1 MSFSFKIERS
11 STTAT
16 TTNKRPSTQNNSRQ
30 NSNHLNPDSS
40 DEDHHADEHRNRKK
54 RPIEFIS
61 DFDSTRESTNPHG
74 RTKQQMISIPALP
87 DRDFRAIDLA
97 RKQKRAQKELYRPE
111 PVNSMGGAPKK
122 QSNQDNIDTEGLDKM
137 NSKVIEGGL
146 KAPPTLKST
155 RKIEEHVPES
165 ESIEAVEIFETV
177 ISTTTDKPL
186 TIEERAVKELLSQ
199 ANADSTNQPKIEAIP
214 MRNEARQDTGSDGV
228 EEEDEGDDSGE
239 SGDETAQFRKDVSKR
254 PDSSTLED
262 YERIPVGQFGL
273 ALLKGMGWKEGTA
286 ATKRGRAGLVEAYV
300 PQARPSLLGIGAKP
314 LVLDGEPAD
323 KYKVKP
329 ISHKDTKYKDEKHRG
344 ERYKEERNKDGRY
357 KDERY
362 KEERFKDER
371 YKEERYKEERCKE
384 ERYKEERYKDRKY
397 TEGKSE
403 RRRR

>member
-1 MSFSFKIERS
+1 
-11 STTAT
+11 
-16 TTNKRPSTQNNSRQ
+16 
-30 NSNHLNPDSS
+30 
-40 DEDHHADEHRNRKK
+40 
-54 RPIEFIS
+54 
-61 DFDSTRESTNPHG
+61 
-74 RTKQQMISIPALP
+74 
-87 DRDFRAIDLA
+87 
-97 RKQKRAQKELYRPE
+97 
-111 PVNSMGGAPKK
+111 MGGAPKK

-146 KAPPTLKST
+146 KAPPTHKST
-155 RKIEEHVPES
+155 RKIEGLVPES

-177 ISTTTDKPL
+177 ISTTPDKPL

-199 ANADSTNQPKIEAIP
+199 ANAESTNQPKIEAIP

-314 LVLDGEPAD
+314 LVLDGEPVD

-329 ISHKDTKYKDEKHRG
+329 ISHKDAKYKEEKYKDEKYEG
-344 ERYKEERNKDGRY
+344 GRYKEERK
-357 KDERY
+357 
-362 KEERFKDER
+362 KDER
-371 YKEERYKEERCKE
+371 YKEERYKEERYKE